1 MDGKILR
8 NYGKNFEQNVSF
20 YQMIFGTR
28 DGESLIGTSNYDGLR
43 EISVRGFG
51 VVRDFGKPFGD
62 IRAMSD

>member
-1 MDGKILR
+1 
-8 NYGKNFEQNVSF
+8 
-20 YQMIFGTR
+20 MIFGTR